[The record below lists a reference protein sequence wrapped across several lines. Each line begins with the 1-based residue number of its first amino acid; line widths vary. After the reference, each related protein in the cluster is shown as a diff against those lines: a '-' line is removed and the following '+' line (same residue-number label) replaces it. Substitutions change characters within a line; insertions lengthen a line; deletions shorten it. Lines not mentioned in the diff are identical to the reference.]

1 MSQVNMSKIKAV
13 MFASSTSVTLP
24 TGSFTFLGNVPVSF
38 TDNSVDI
45 PAGTVMAVM
54 NNVVAPKGNNL
65 QIFNVDE
72 IVTVA

>member
-1 MSQVNMSKIKAV
+1 MSQVKMSEFKAV
-13 MFASSTSVTLP
+13 MFASNTAVTLP
-24 TGSFTFLGNVPVSF
+24 TGTFSFLGNVPYSF

-54 NNVVAPKGNNL
+54 KNIVAPKGNNF
-65 QIFNVDE
+65 QVFNVDE